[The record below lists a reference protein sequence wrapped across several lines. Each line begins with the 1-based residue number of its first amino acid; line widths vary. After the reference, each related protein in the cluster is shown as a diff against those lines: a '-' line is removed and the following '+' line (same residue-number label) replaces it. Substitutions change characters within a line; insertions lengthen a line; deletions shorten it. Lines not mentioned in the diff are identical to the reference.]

1 MIGRMPLSHIIKN
14 GVDLNRKEMSKEELS
29 EVRLRAEW
37 GKSALRKALIAC
49 TGISLDELPEQY
61 AQYKEQIATLREYG
75 LGLKE
80 EPVFNQIIEWLETHD
95 GNMPK
100 GTFRNNNR
108 VLKTKELTEEQ
119 LASIKLYK
127 MWIKSP
133 ERKALIACTGIP
145 LDKLPEQYTQY
156 KEQIATLREYG
167 LGLKEESVFDQ
178 IIDWLETHDGN
189 MPRSIISKGGKQAK
203 RVEMTEAEIYE
214 VNLYYNWLRSGEREA
229 VEECRRNT
237 NR

>member
-127 MWIKSP
+127 M
-133 ERKALIACTGIP
+133 
-145 LDKLPEQYTQY
+145 
-156 KEQIATLREYG
+156 
-167 LGLKEESVFDQ
+167 
-178 IIDWLETHDGN
+178 
-189 MPRSIISKGGKQAK
+189 
-203 RVEMTEAEIYE
+203 
-214 VNLYYNWLRSGEREA
+214 
-229 VEECRRNT
+229 
-237 NR
+237 